1 MEAVYETV
9 CERVDEL
16 ISAYKGPLLM
26 STGTRAAVEELIARS
41 EGLEKALR
49 EIALEVQ
56 ELAATQE
63 RLEAHTLN
71 NRSLSSSVR

>member
-1 MEAVYETV
+1 MEAVYETI

-16 ISAYKGPLLM
+16 ISADKGPLLM

-41 EGLEKALR
+41 EGLEKAIR

-56 ELAATQE
+56 ELAAAQE
-63 RLEAHTLN
+63 RLEALTANH
-71 NRSLSSSVR
+71 

>member
-1 MEAVYETV
+1 MEVVCETR

-41 EGLEKALR
+41 EGLEKA
-49 EIALEVQ
+49 ILELTFEVR
-56 ELAATQE
+56 ELAAAQE
-63 RLEAHTLN
+63 RLEALT
-71 NRSLSSSVR
+71 VTD